1 MRLTNAGGLRL
12 ARYGSLHGSV
22 LGLEVVT
29 ADGTVLDL
37 LSQSRKDFIGSEG
50 QLGVITKA
58 CVLCPKWCASTN
70 LMFAKV
76 LKINECARTDLNEIL
91 SAIEFLD
98 DTALAQPIQYLRHS
112 NVRYHLAERNNFYV
126 LIETQGSND
135 GSESDQRRLHCRGYE
150 SV

>member
-1 MRLTNAGGLRL
+1 M
-12 ARYGSLHGSV
+12 
-22 LGLEVVT
+22 VT

-37 LSQSRKDFIGSEG
+37 LSQSRKDNTGYDLKQLFIGSEG

-70 LMFAKV
+70 LMFASVDSFEKV

-112 NVRYHLAERNNFYV
+112 NVRYPLAERNNFYV